1 MSKANAGVTVE
12 DEQKL
17 AEILKANDRIVA
29 LFYASWCPF
38 CARFL
43 PIFAK
48 QAGAGRNFIFVKD
61 DDEEIAGRYAVDIY
75 PTVIFFK
82 GGKAVRRLD
91 GKAGVGLN
99 EKQLTEFVELCGP
112 A

>member
-1 MSKANAGVTVE
+1 MSKDSAGVTVE
-12 DEQKL
+12 NEKDL

-43 PIFAK
+43 PVFEK
-48 QAGAGRNFIFVKD
+48 QAGAGRHFIFVKD
-61 DDEEIAGRYAVDIY
+61 DDEEIAGRYAIDIY
-75 PTVIFFK
+75 PTVIFFE
-82 GGKAVRRLD
+82 GGKPAKRLD

-99 EKQLTEFVELCGP
+99 EKQLTEFVELCRL